1 MFIYFCVLPTHF
13 LLPSYS
19 LRGVEV
25 GWGWD
30 RGGWGV
36 VWRGWPGWLGRG
48 EETGGGRRGEWRE
61 VGLVGREMD
70 GGNGLI
76 FK

>member
-1 MFIYFCVLPTHF
+1 MFLYFCVLPTPF
-13 LLPSYS
+13 ILPSYS

-30 RGGWGV
+30 RGGRGGWGV
-36 VWRGWPGWLGRG
+36 ERKLV
-48 EETGGGRRGEWRE
+48 GEWRE